1 MKAIASGRLTPPA
14 RRPDPIATDPTL
26 DDLSLHLRVLGE
38 PHRLRIVALL
48 RGGERCVCE
57 LEDLLGLSQSLVSNH
72 LRVLRQVGLVRA
84 RRDARDARWIYYA
97 LEPGAVARLR
107 RQLDEL
113 LDLSQAD
120 PRPAQ
125 CDPEGRPSRG

>member
-1 MKAIASGRLTPPA
+1 MKAIASGRLALPA
-14 RRPDPIATDPTL
+14 RRPDPTATDPTL
-26 DDLSLHLRVLGE
+26 DDLSLHLRVLSE

-72 LRVLRQVGLVRA
+72 LRVLL
-84 RRDARDARWIYYA
+84 DA
-97 LEPGAVARLR
+97 
-107 RQLDEL
+107 L

-120 PRPAQ
+120 PRPVQ
-125 CDPEGRPSRG
+125 CDPEGWPSRG